1 MADVKPAERPMPK
14 FGNVLDPDL
23 AWVAKLK
30 EPALEPELPIVD
42 PHHHLWERPN
52 NRYLLPDL
60 LADCNEG
67 HNVVGTVFVECG
79 AMFRK
84 DGPEEMKAVGEVEFV
99 NGVAAMSAS
108 GGYGKTRACDGIVG
122 HAELRIGAKVRDV
135 LEAQIKVA
143 GRRFSGIRFSTC
155 WDADT
160 RVRRARTD
168 PAEKLLYDKT
178 WREGFA
184 QLGKLGLSYDC
195 WMYHPQIVEMA
206 DLAAAFPDTVM
217 VLDHVGGPLG
227 FGPYEKHAETFANWK
242 KAMAELA
249 KRPNVNIKLGGL
261 GMPLGF
267 FEFYKQPN
275 PPGSEELA
283 KAYKPWI
290 ETSIE
295 LFGAQRCMFESNF
308 PVDKITSSFGVLW
321 NAFKRLTAKASA
333 AEKTALFSGTATR
346 VYRLAI

>member
-1 MADVKPAERPMPK
+1 MADRPMPK

-23 AWVAKLK
+23 AWVAKGK
-30 EPALEPELPIVD
+30 EPALEPDLPIVD
-42 PHHHLWERPN
+42 PHHHLWDRPN

-67 HNVVGTVFVECG
+67 HNVIGTVFVECG

-84 DGPEEMKAVGEVEFV
+84 DGPEPMKAVGEIEFV

-108 GGYGKTRACDGIVG
+108 GQYGKTKACNGIVG

-135 LEAQIKVA
+135 LEAQMQVA

-160 RVRRARTD
+160 SVRRARTD
-168 PAEKLLYDKT
+168 PAQKLMYDKT

-184 QLGKLGLSYDC
+184 ELGKLGLTYDC

-206 DLAAAFPDTVM
+206 DLAGDFPDTVM

-227 FGPYEKHAETFANWK
+227 FGPYEDHKETFANWK
-242 KAMAELA
+242 KGMAELA
-249 KRPNVNIKLGGL
+249 KRPNANIKLGGL
-261 GMPLGF
+261 GMPLGLYEF
-267 FEFYKQPN
+267 FKQPA
-275 PPGSEELA
+275 PPSSETLA
-283 KAYKPWI
+283 KAYRPWV
-290 ETSIE
+290 ETCIE
-295 LFGAQRCMFESNF
+295 LFGADRCMFESNF
-308 PVDKITSSFGVLW
+308 PVDKITSGFGVLW
-321 NAFKRLTAKASA
+321 NAFKRLAAKASA
-333 AEKTALFSGTATR
+333 AEKTALFSGTASR
-346 VYRLAI
+346 VYKLALS

>member
-1 MADVKPAERPMPK
+1 MADRPMPK

-23 AWVAKLK
+23 AWVAKVK

-42 PHHHLWERPN
+42 PHHHLWERPT

-67 HNVVGTVFVECG
+67 HKVVGTVFVECG

-84 DGPEEMKAVGEVEFV
+84 DGPEPMKAVGEVEFV
-99 NGVAAMSAS
+99 NGIAAMSAS
-108 GGYGKTRACDGIVG
+108 GHYGRTKACDGIVG
-122 HAELRIGAKVRDV
+122 HAELRLGAPVREV
-135 LEAQIKVA
+135 LEAQMRAA
-143 GRRFSGIRFSTC
+143 GRRFAGIRFSTC

-168 PAEKLLYDKT
+168 PAHRLMYDRT

-195 WMYHPQIVEMA
+195 WMYHPQIGEMA
-206 DLAAAFPDTVM
+206 DLAADFPDQVM

-227 FGPYEKHAETFANWK
+227 FGPYEDHKETFAAWK
-242 KAMAELA
+242 TAMTELA

-261 GMPLGF
+261 GMPLGLYDF
-267 FEFYKQPN
+267 FKQPS
-275 PPGSEELA
+275 PPSSEALA
-283 KAYKPWI
+283 TAYRPWI
-290 ETSIE
+290 ETCIE
-295 LFGAQRCMFESNF
+295 LFGAERCMFESNF
-308 PVDKITSSFGVLW
+308 PVDKITSGFGVLW
-321 NAFKRLTAKASA
+321 NAFKRLASGCSA

-346 VYRLAI
+346 VYKLAL

>member
-1 MADVKPAERPMPK
+1 MTERPMPK

-23 AWVAKLK
+23 AWVAKVK
-30 EPALEPELPIVD
+30 EPALEPNLPIVD

-84 DGPEEMKAVGEVEFV
+84 DGPEPMKAVGEIEFV

-108 GGYGKTRACDGIVG
+108 GQYGKTKACNGIVG
-122 HAELRIGAKVRDV
+122 HAELRIGAKVREV
-135 LEAQIKVA
+135 LEAQMQVA

-168 PAEKLLYDKT
+168 PAHRLMYDKT

-195 WMYHPQIVEMA
+195 WMYHPQITEMA
-206 DLAAAFPDTVM
+206 DLAKDFPDQVM

-227 FGPYEKHAETFANWK
+227 FGPYEDHKATFANWK
-242 KAMAELA
+242 KSMAELA
-249 KRPNVNIKLGGL
+249 RHKNVNIKLGGL
-261 GMPLGF
+261 GMPLGLYEF
-267 FEFYKQPN
+267 FKQPA
-275 PPGSEELA
+275 PPSSETLA

-295 LFGAQRCMFESNF
+295 LFGADRCMFESNF
-308 PVDKITSSFGVLW
+308 PVDKITSGFGVLW
-321 NAFKRLTAKASA
+321 NAFKRLAAGYSAS
-333 AEKTALFSGTATR
+333 EKTALFSGTATR
-346 VYRLAI
+346 VYRLALS

>member
-1 MADVKPAERPMPK
+1 MADRPMPK

-23 AWVAKLK
+23 AWVAKTR
-30 EPALEPELPIVD
+30 EPALEPDLPIVD
-42 PHHHLWERPN
+42 PHHHLWDRPN

-60 LADCNEG
+60 LADCSEG
-67 HNVVGTVFVECG
+67 HNVIGTVFVECG

-84 DGPEEMKAVGEVEFV
+84 DGPEPMKAVGEVEFV

-108 GGYGKTRACDGIVG
+108 GQYGKTKACNGIVG
-122 HAELRIGAKVRDV
+122 HAELRIGAKVREV
-135 LEAQIKVA
+135 LEAQMQVA

-168 PAEKLLYDKT
+168 PAHRLMYDKT

-206 DLAAAFPDTVM
+206 DLAKDFPDQVM

-227 FGPYEKHAETFANWK
+227 FGPYEDHKETFAHWK

-249 KRPNVNIKLGGL
+249 KHKNVNIKLGGL
-261 GMPLGF
+261 GMPLGLYEF
-267 FEFYKQPN
+267 FKQAAPAS
-275 PPGSEELA
+275 SEVLA

-290 ETSIE
+290 ETCIE
-295 LFGAQRCMFESNF
+295 LFGADRCMFESNF
-308 PVDKITSSFGVLW
+308 PVDKITGGFGVLF
-321 NAFKRLTAKASA
+321 NAFKRLAAGCSA

-346 VYRLAI
+346 VYKLALD

>member
-1 MADVKPAERPMPK
+1 MADKPMPK

-23 AWVAKLK
+23 AWVAKGK
-30 EPALEPELPIVD
+30 EPALEPDLPIVD
-42 PHHHLWERPN
+42 PHHHLWDRPN

-84 DGPEEMKAVGEVEFV
+84 DGPEPMKAVGEIEFV

-108 GGYGKTRACDGIVG
+108 GQYGKTKACNGIVG
-122 HAELRIGAKVRDV
+122 HAELRIGTKVRDV
-135 LEAQIKVA
+135 LEAQMQVA

-168 PAEKLLYDKT
+168 PAHRLMYDKT

-184 QLGKLGLSYDC
+184 QIGKLGLTYDC

-206 DLAAAFPDTVM
+206 DLAKDFPDTVM

-227 FGPYEKHAETFANWK
+227 FGPYGDHKETFANWK
-242 KAMAELA
+242 KGMAELA

-261 GMPLGF
+261 GMPLGLYEF
-267 FEFYKQPN
+267 FKQPT
-275 PPGSEELA
+275 PPSSETLA
-283 KAYKPWI
+283 KAYKPWV

-295 LFGAQRCMFESNF
+295 LFGADRCMFESNF
-308 PVDKITSSFGVLW
+308 PVDKITSGFGVLW
-321 NAFKRLTAKASA
+321 NAFKRLAAKASA
-333 AEKTALFSGTATR
+333 AEKTALFSGTASR
-346 VYRLAI
+346 VYRLALA